1 MMPNNTPPKHS
12 PSRRELREERARAF
26 WQAQINEGRA
36 QRAEEQS
43 RTKKPAAI
51 PEAPEP
57 AEAPQAAPPPAPLPE
72 ISAEPAA
79 DVMQAVDAAHL
90 AGMASSAIPAVNRIL
105 DVIDAGTAD
114 GRRFSATPRRP
125 KIGRLGA
132 SCSATF
138 PALTDQRGSDGD
150 RHVAAKWRCRNPF
163 LSRPSQSSR
172 QPGVVRQSS
181 QIPTA
186 LSCG

>member
-1 MMPNNTPPKHS
+1 MMHHDTPAKAQAA
-12 PSRRELREERARAF
+12 RELREERARAF

-105 DVIDAGTAD
+105 DVIEAGLRD
-114 GRRFSATPRRP
+114 GRRFSVAPQAKDRAAWR
-125 KIGRLGA
+125 IVQGQI
-132 SCSATF
+132 
-138 PALTDQRGSDGD
+138 PALSDNEAQAVIDTWLQNGAVETRSYQD
-150 RHVAAKWRCRNPF
+150 PVYRRDSLGLFVNRANSLPR
-163 LSRPSQSSR
+163 
-172 QPGVVRQSS
+172 
-181 QIPTA
+181 
-186 LSCG
+186 

>member
-1 MMPNNTPPKHS
+1 MMHHDIPAKAQAS
-12 PSRRELREERARAF
+12 RELREERARAF

-105 DVIDAGTAD
+105 DVIEAGLRD
-114 GRRFSATPRRP
+114 GRRFSVAPQARDRAAWRVVQ
-125 KIGRLGA
+125 GQV
-132 SCSATF
+132 
-138 PALTDQRGSDGD
+138 PALSDNEAQAVIDTWLQNGAVETRSYQD
-150 RHVAAKWRCRNPF
+150 PVYRRDSLGLFVNRAKSLPC
-163 LSRPSQSSR
+163 
-172 QPGVVRQSS
+172 
-181 QIPTA
+181 
-186 LSCG
+186 

>member
-1 MMPNNTPPKHS
+1 MMPHKTPPKHP

-26 WQAQINEGRA
+26 WQAQTNEGRA

-43 RTKKPAAI
+43 TTKKPAAI

-105 DVIDAGTAD
+105 DVIEAGLRD
-114 GRRFSATPRRP
+114 GRRFSVAPQAKDRAAWR
-125 KIGRLGA
+125 IVQGQV
-132 SCSATF
+132 
-138 PALTDQRGSDGD
+138 PALSDNEAQAVIDTWLQNGAVETRSYQD
-150 RHVAAKWRCRNPF
+150 PVYRRDSLGLFVNRAKSLPR
-163 LSRPSQSSR
+163 
-172 QPGVVRQSS
+172 
-181 QIPTA
+181 
-186 LSCG
+186 